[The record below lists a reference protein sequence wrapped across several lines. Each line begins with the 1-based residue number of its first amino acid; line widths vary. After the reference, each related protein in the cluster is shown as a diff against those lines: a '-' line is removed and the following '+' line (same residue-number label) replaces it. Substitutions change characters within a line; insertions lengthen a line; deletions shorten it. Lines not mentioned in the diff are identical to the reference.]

1 MVVTLYLLQR
11 IETKLDSVIDSI

>member
-1 MVVTLYLLQR
+1 MTLYLLQR